1 MGERALC
8 WALRLVGIFLYAG
21 PFLVAL
27 SAEQGNFFAA
37 VLPSQQQMDR
47 VGQKMDNLFNFSD
60 NVMERESYSLNENG
74 GEAVVRFTNP
84 SDYSIV
90 IENFTGWAVCPQH
103 RYRLAWFQLKE
114 RVEVGPRQSERLI
127 LTFYPTPGAVAHVLF
142 AHLGLWPESE
152 VENAVMRLRMLG
164 GEIEL
169 KIDHEGAR
177 G

>member
-1 MGERALC
+1 MGERALK
-8 WALRLVGIFLYAG
+8 WALRLVGVFLYVG
-21 PFLVAL
+21 PLLAAFLA
-27 SAEQGNFFAA
+27 QGGNFLAA

-60 NVMERESYSLNENG
+60 NVMEKESYSLNENG

-84 SDYSIV
+84 SAYSIV

-114 RVEVGPRQSERLI
+114 RVGVGPGQSERLT
-127 LTFYPTPGAVAHVLF
+127 LTFYPTPEAAAHVIF
-142 AHLGLWPESE
+142 AHLGFWPEPE
-152 VENAVMRLRMLG
+152 VENAVMRLGMLG
-164 GEIEL
+164 GEIEVG
-169 KIDHEGAR
+169 IDHEGTE